1 MTAQTK
7 VYPPQKK
14 SGPRKKPG
22 LKKPGLRGFLFVI
35 AVILLAIIA
44 FVVLLTARVNAV
56 TRHADAASEAG
67 NAFLEALSNDPQ
79 NAQGHLDKARDELGQ
94 AKSNL
99 HSIPLEQM
107 QMISWVKRNVDA
119 SDTLITHMENVLN
132 EAGPVMIS
140 LSGVV
145 DFSSGSLKSNPDLS
159 SLNPS
164 MWDDAREA
172 AKVIKE
178 AREAIH
184 GIDTAG
190 LLPDVHNAVHDAREM
205 LDEVYRKIAPLESIA
220 EDVKKYLPPGIAKR
234 LEELGNLL
242 GG

>member
-14 SGPRKKPG
+14 SGSQKKPS
-22 LKKPGLRGFLFVI
+22 LKKSGLRGFLFVI

-56 TRHADAASEAG
+56 TRHADAASDAG

-99 HSIPLEQM
+99 HSVPLEQM
-107 QMISWVKRNVDA
+107 HPISWVKRNVDA

-190 LLPDVHNAVHDAREM
+190 LLPDVHNAVKDAREM

>member
-1 MTAQTK
+1 MTAPTK
-7 VYPPQKK
+7 VYK
-14 SGPRKKPG
+14 PRKKPG
-22 LKKPGLRGFLFVI
+22 SNKKSGLRGFAFVI
-35 AVILLAIIA
+35 VVILVAIIA
-44 FVVLLTARVNAV
+44 FVALLTARVNAV
-56 TRHADAASEAG
+56 TRHAEAASEAG
-67 NAFLEALSNDPQ
+67 NAFIEALSNDPE
-79 NAQGHLDKARDELGQ
+79 NAQGHLDRARDELGQ
-94 AKSNL
+94 AKDNL
-99 HSIPLEQM
+99 HSIPIEQM
-107 QMISWVKRNVDA
+107 HMIPWVKRNVDA

-132 EAGPVMIS
+132 QAGPVMIS

-145 DFSSGSLKSNPDLS
+145 DFNSGSLKSNPDLS

-164 MWDDAREA
+164 LVGDAREA
-172 AKVIKE
+172 AKVIKS

-205 LDEVYRKIAPLESIA
+205 LDTVYRKIAPLESIA
-220 EDVKKYLPPGIAKR
+220 EDVKKYLPPGVAKR

>member
-7 VYPPQKK
+7 VYSPQKK
-14 SGPRKKPG
+14 SGPR
-22 LKKPGLRGFLFVI
+22 KKPGLRGFLFVI

>member
-132 EAGPVMIS
+132 EAGPVMTS

>member
-1 MTAQTK
+1 MTAPTK
-7 VYPPQKK
+7 VYK
-14 SGPRKKPG
+14 PRKKPG
-22 LKKPGLRGFLFVI
+22 PRKRSGLRGFAFVI
-35 AVILLAIIA
+35 VVILVAIIA
-44 FVVLLTARVNAV
+44 FVALLTARVNAV
-56 TRHADAASEAG
+56 TRHAEAASEAG
-67 NAFLEALSNDPQ
+67 NAFIEALSNDPG
-79 NAQGHLDKARDELGQ
+79 NAQGHLDRARDELGQ
-94 AKSNL
+94 AKDNL
-99 HSIPLEQM
+99 HSIPIEQM
-107 QMISWVKRNVDA
+107 HMIPSVKRNVDA

-132 EAGPVMIS
+132 QAGPVMIS

-145 DFSSGSLKSNPDLS
+145 DFNSGSLKSNPDLS

-172 AKVIKE
+172 AKVIKS

-205 LDEVYRKIAPLESIA
+205 LDAVYRKIAPLQSIA
-220 EDVKKYLPPGIAKR
+220 EDVKKYLPPGVAKR

>member
-22 LKKPGLRGFLFVI
+22 LKKTGLRGFLFVI

-140 LSGVV
+140 LSGAV

>member
-107 QMISWVKRNVDA
+107 QMIPWVKRNVDA

>member
-7 VYPPQKK
+7 VYQPQKK
-14 SGPRKKPG
+14 SGPRKKSG
-22 LKKPGLRGFLFVI
+22 LKKSGLRGFAFVI
-35 AVILLAIIA
+35 VVILLAIIA

-94 AKSNL
+94 AQSNL
-99 HSIPLEQM
+99 HSIPLAQM
-107 QMISWVKRNVDA
+107 YSIPWVKRNVDA

-145 DFSSGSLKSNPDLS
+145 DFSSGTLKSNPDLS

-164 MWDDAREA
+164 MWDDAQDA

>member
-14 SGPRKKPG
+14 SGPRKEPG
-22 LKKPGLRGFLFVI
+22 LKKPVLRGFLFVI

-164 MWDDAREA
+164 MWDNAREA